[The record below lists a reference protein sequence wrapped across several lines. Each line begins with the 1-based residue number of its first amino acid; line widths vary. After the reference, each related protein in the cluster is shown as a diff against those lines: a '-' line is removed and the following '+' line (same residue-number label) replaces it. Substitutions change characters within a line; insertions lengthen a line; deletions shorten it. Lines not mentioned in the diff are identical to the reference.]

1 MKKVRFLSGAAAV
14 LLLLFSLLLPCSAS
28 EPPVIDGNA
37 AILIERNSGQIL
49 YEMNPDTM
57 IYPASMTKVM
67 TCLLALEKGTL
78 TDTVTVSASALAEI
92 GDPSNIS
99 FLKEGEQLTLENLL
113 YCMMLPSAN
122 EAANA
127 IAEHISGTIPDFVAL
142 MNQRA
147 AELGCTGT
155 HFANPHGLHD
165 ASHYTTVRDLSRITL
180 TALENNAFR
189 AICGT
194 VSHTVPATN
203 LSAARTLNTS
213 NKLLVHSNGVD
224 YYDPRV
230 TGVKT
235 GFTTPAG
242 RCLVATAESGTLS
255 LLTVVC
261 GCDTTI
267 LPSGDLRLE
276 CFTETKK
283 LLDYGFDSYVYVR
296 LLETLNP
303 VTEIPV
309 LNSAGSGT
317 VSLCPAAELHALM
330 PADYDPEKVDTFV
343 SLNAENVDAPVSAGT
358 ELGTLMLSYGDEI
371 LGTVPLI
378 TITGVSRAE
387 TFIPESR
394 ETASFRF
401 ILLMVCLEA
410 LLLIALIVTVIVL
423 IRRIRRKKA
432 HKEENISEL
441 YEKE

>member
-37 AILIERNSGQIL
+37 AILIERNSGQVL

-127 IAEHISGTIPDFVAL
+127 IAEHIAGTIPDFVAL

-180 TALENNAFR
+180 KALENNTFR
-189 AICGT
+189 AICAA

-203 LSAARTLNTS
+203 LSSARTLNTS
-213 NKLLVHSNGVD
+213 NKFLVHSNGVD

-276 CFTETKK
+276 NFPETKK

-303 VTEIPV
+303 VAEIPV
-309 LNSAGSGT
+309 LNSAGSGSI
-317 VSLCPAAELHALM
+317 SLRPSEEIYALM
-330 PADYDPEKVDTFV
+330 PTDYDPEKVDTFV
-343 SLNAENVDAPVSAGT
+343 SLDAESVEAPVSVGT
-358 ELGTLMLSYGDEI
+358 VLGTMMLSYGDEI
-371 LGTVPLI
+371 LGTVPLV
-378 TITGVSRAE
+378 TITGVSRLE

-401 ILLMVCLEA
+401 LLLMVCLEV
-410 LLLIALIVTVIVL
+410 LLVIALIVTVIVL
-423 IRRIRRKKA
+423 VRRARRKKA
-432 HKEENISEL
+432 QKEENISDL